1 MNGQRSLLAVAIALG
16 IAGCGSDSSDSSTT
30 DTGGST
36 ATSASL
42 TAKAADGY
50 LVGANAC
57 LDLNSNKVCDKDEPS
72 AVTGDDGSFT
82 IDNLT
87 QEQLEQG
94 TLLIEVVAGQT
105 IDTDNPGVVLSKSYR
120 LTAPPKSA
128 FISPLT
134 TLIQNEI
141 ESGSSLEEAKTTIQE
156 KLGTTLDLTQDY
168 IEAKN
173 NNDLADSQKTAFEN
187 LHRVAQVTAS
197 VMAENTDAL
206 SETAAGAGISVEALT
221 ALITEEVT
229 RVLDEVVKNIEAAGE
244 NFNPSDIA
252 DSINRDHIAI
262 DDSNLED
269 KIKEYE
275 ANKDSKQADLAK
287 LIKTDGINWFGG
299 ANETG
304 TDLVVAYGTLKADS
318 DNSVTETS
326 YVYDYFAE
334 QFVQLENAPD
344 TNSMVLGQNGWEAS
358 DYTLTSI
365 KPNKDGSITLESK
378 SSIYNEVASAKQL
391 DISGLDVRSIMDQ
404 TDDENVWSHIMP
416 VGLKFPDNTTA
427 YKLSVEDLYDNI
439 FTFYKGDWCAEHD
452 PDRYQALNNSCNG
465 ISAFKNGD
473 VTDTWLATLASTIAD
488 DESDRHETASNNH
501 DDLIPMA
508 GLENAEMFAQLLS
521 NGTVVY
527 YSRAWEGNTQFLR
540 LADLGSWKDIS
551 LNGEVVRQVT
561 IPQSIHSQTTW
572 SNYQKQDNSAYLSVV
587 DGFVR
592 ITYKENAEVDSEAYI
607 FDEATKQFILD
618 NGLTPQPLHP
628 LNLQACLD
636 SLPDAG
642 FAPAIN
648 GVTVYDVQRTPM
660 WELEPVTQNLTYEFT
675 YLGDSFSW
683 LNDVTLVTGLPNWI
697 SDLAGNLEKT
707 RIDIKDSEGVLIG
720 YEYSY
725 SSEDHYLGQEG
736 FNSDDS
742 LGWGS
747 AKAVLP
753 LAIADNQKII
763 NQTVDFGTSTNA
775 PLTSQ
780 FDYWWDEESG
790 EVIEIEYPG
799 LRTVSVETSL
809 DEIIYANPIYLSSF
823 DYQQT
828 YLGKEEITVPAGTFA
843 ACKVTSETQFADYGP
858 IDTQTTWITNRGSV
872 KSTREE
878 SSWGMSINM
887 EAKSLPSI
895 Q

>member
-36 ATSASL
+36 ATTASL

-57 LDLNSNKVCDKDEPS
+57 LDLNSNKVCDKDEPN
-72 AVTGDDGSFT
+72 AVTGDNGEFT
-82 IDNLT
+82 IENLT
-87 QEQLEQG
+87 QEQLEQS

-105 IDTDNPGVVLSKSYR
+105 IDTDNPGVVLNKSYR
-120 LTAPPKSA
+120 LTAPPQSE

-141 ESGSSLEEAKTTIQE
+141 ESGASLDEAKATIQE

-173 NNDLADSQKTAFEN
+173 NDKLADSQKAAFEN

-206 SETAAGAGISVEALT
+206 SETAANSGISVEALT
-221 ALITEEVT
+221 ALINKEVT

-252 DSINRDHIAI
+252 GSINRDHIAI

-269 KIKEYE
+269 KIKENE
-275 ANKDSKQADLAK
+275 ANKGSKKADLAK

-299 ANETG
+299 ANEKN

-318 DNSVTETS
+318 DNSVSEIS
-326 YVYDYFAE
+326 YIYDYFAE
-334 QFVQLENAPD
+334 QFVEVKSTPD
-344 TNSMVLGQNGWEAS
+344 TNDMVLGQSGWETS
-358 DYTLTSI
+358 NDTLTSI
-365 KPNKDGSITLESK
+365 KPNKDGSVILESN
-378 SSIYNEVASAKQL
+378 SSIFNEIASAKQL
-391 DISGLDVRSIMDQ
+391 DISGLNVRSIMDQ
-404 TDDENVWSHIMP
+404 TDGENVWSLIMP
-416 VGLKFPDNTTA
+416 AGLKFPDNTTA
-427 YKLSVEDLYDNI
+427 YKLSVEDINDKIY
-439 FTFYKGDWCAEHD
+439 TFYKGDWCAEHD

-465 ISAFKNGD
+465 ISAFKNGS
-473 VTDTWLATLASTIAD
+473 DTWLATLASTIAE
-488 DESDRHETASNNH
+488 DESDRHDTAYNNH
-501 DDLIPMA
+501 ADLIPMA
-508 GLENAEMFAQLLS
+508 GIEGAEIFAQLLPD
-521 NGTVVY
+521 GTVVY
-527 YSRAWEGNTQFLR
+527 YSRAWELDSTFSR
-540 LADLGSWKDIS
+540 LSELGSWEDQS
-551 LNGEVVRQVT
+551 VNGEVLRQVT
-561 IPQSIHSQTTW
+561 IPESIHSQTTW
-572 SNYQKQDNSAYLSVV
+572 SNYQRQDNSAYLSVV

-592 ITYKENAEVDSEAYI
+592 ITYKETEEIDSEAYI

-618 NGLTPQPLHP
+618 NALTPQPLHP

-642 FAPAIN
+642 FAPVAN
-648 GVTVYDVQRTPM
+648 DVTVYDVQRTSM
-660 WELEPVTQNLTYEFT
+660 WEEDPVTENLTYEFT
-675 YLGDSFSW
+675 YLGNTFSW
-683 LNDVTLVTGLPNWI
+683 LNNVTLVTGLPNWI
-697 SDLAGNLEKT
+697 SDLEGSLEKT
-707 RIDIKDSEGVLIG
+707 RIDIKDSEGILIG
-720 YEYSY
+720 YEFSY

-753 LAIADNQKII
+753 LAVADNQKII

-780 FDYWWDEESG
+780 LDYWWDEESG
-790 EVIEIEYPG
+790 EAIEIEYPG
-799 LRTVSVETSL
+799 LRTVSMETSL
-809 DEIIYANPIYLSSF
+809 DEIINGRPYYLSTF

-828 YLGKEEITVPAGTFA
+828 YVGKEEITVPAGDLV
-843 ACKVTSETQFADYGP
+843 ACKVTSKTQFVDYGP
-858 IDTQTTWITNRGSV
+858 IDTQTTWLTNRGSI
-872 KSTREE
+872 KSIKEE
-878 SSWGMSINM
+878 QSWGMSIVM

>member
-16 IAGCGSDSSDSSTT
+16 IAGCGSDSSNSSTT

-57 LDLNSNKVCDKDEPS
+57 LDLNSNKICDKDEPS

-141 ESGSSLEEAKTTIQE
+141 ESGSSLEEAKTAIQE

-173 NNDLADSQKTAFEN
+173 NNDLADAQKAAFEN

-221 ALITEEVT
+221 ALINEEVT
-229 RVLDEVVKNIEAAGE
+229 RVLEEVVKNIEAAGD

-252 DSINRDHIAI
+252 GSINRDHIAI

-269 KIKEYE
+269 KIKENE
-275 ANKDSKQADLAK
+275 ANKGSKQADLAK

-299 ANETG
+299 DNDTG
-304 TDLVVAYGTLKADS
+304 KDLVVAYGTLKSDA
-318 DNSVTETS
+318 DNSVTDTS
-326 YVYDYFAE
+326 YIYDYFAE
-334 QFVQLENAPD
+334 QFVEFEYTPD

-358 DYTLTSI
+358 DDTLTSI
-365 KPNKDGSITLESK
+365 KPNEDGSLTLESR
-378 SSIYNEVASAKQL
+378 SSIFSEVASAKQL
-391 DISGLDVRSIMDQ
+391 DISGLNVRSIMDQ
-404 TDDENVWSHIMP
+404 TDDENVWSNIMP

-427 YKLSVEDLYDNI
+427 YKLSVEDISDNI
-439 FTFYKGDWCAEHD
+439 YTFYKGDWCAEHT
-452 PDRYQALNNSCNG
+452 PDRYEALNNMCNG
-465 ISAFKNGD
+465 ISAFKNGS
-473 VTDTWLATLASTIAD
+473 DTWLATLASTIAE
-488 DESDRHETASNNH
+488 DESDRHDTASNNH
-501 DDLIPMA
+501 ADLIPMA
-508 GLENAEMFAQLLS
+508 GMENAEIFAQLLS

-527 YSRAWEGNTQFLR
+527 YTRAWNLDSTFSKLSE
-540 LADLGSWKDIS
+540 LGSWKDES
-551 LNGEVVRQVT
+551 VNGEVLRQVT
-561 IPQSIHSQTTW
+561 IPESIHSQATW
-572 SNYQKQDNSAYLSVV
+572 SNYQKEDNSAYLSVV
-587 DGFVR
+587 EGFVR
-592 ITYKENAEVDSEAYI
+592 ITFKEIEEASSEAYI

-618 NGLTPQPLHP
+618 NALTPQPLHP

-636 SLPDAG
+636 SLPDAQ
-642 FAPAIN
+642 FIATAN
-648 GVTVYDVQRTPM
+648 DVTVYDVQRTPM
-660 WELEPVTQNLTYEFT
+660 WEPEAVTQNLTYEFT
-675 YLGDSFSW
+675 YLGDTFSW
-683 LNDVTLVTGLPNWI
+683 LNDVTLVTGLPSWI
-697 SDLAGNLEKT
+697 SNLAGSLEKT
-707 RIDIKDSEGVLIG
+707 RIDIKDSQGVLMG

-763 NQTVDFGTSTNA
+763 NQVVDFDTSTNA

-780 FDYWWDEESG
+780 YDYEYDEVSG
-790 EVIEIEYPG
+790 EFIGIESPG

-809 DEIIYANPIYLSSF
+809 DEIINGRPYFLPTFN
-823 DYQQT
+823 YQET
-828 YLGKEEITVPAGTFA
+828 YLGKEEVTVPAGTFD
-843 ACKVTSETQFADYGP
+843 ACKVESETQFENDGP
-858 IDTQTTWITNRGSV
+858 RDTQTAWLTNRGSI
-872 KSTREE
+872 KSIREE
-878 SSWGMSINM
+878 QSWSMSINM
-887 EAKSLPSI
+887 EATSLPTI
-895 Q
+895 K

>member
-36 ATSASL
+36 ATTASL

-57 LDLNSNKVCDKDEPS
+57 LDLNSNKVCDKDEPN
-72 AVTGDDGSFT
+72 AVTGDNGEFT
-82 IDNLT
+82 IENLT
-87 QEQLEQG
+87 QEQLEQS

-105 IDTDNPGVVLSKSYR
+105 IDTDNPGVVLNKSYR
-120 LTAPPKSA
+120 LTAPPQSE

-141 ESGSSLEEAKTTIQE
+141 ESGASLDEAKATIQE

-173 NNDLADSQKTAFEN
+173 NDKLADSQKAAFEN

-221 ALITEEVT
+221 ALINEEVT
-229 RVLDEVVKNIEAAGE
+229 RVLDEVVKDIEAAGE

-252 DSINRDHIAI
+252 GNINRDHIAI

-269 KIKEYE
+269 KIKENE
-275 ANKDSKQADLAK
+275 ANKGSKKADLAK

-299 ANETG
+299 ENDTG
-304 TDLVVAYGTLKADS
+304 KDLMVAYGTLKADS

-326 YVYDYFAE
+326 FIYDYFVE
-334 QFVQLENAPD
+334 QFIEVERTLDSNG
-344 TNSMVLGQNGWEAS
+344 MVLGQGGWETS
-358 DYTLTSI
+358 NDTLTSI
-365 KPNKDGSITLESK
+365 KPNKDGSVILESS
-378 SSIYNEVASAKQL
+378 SSIFNEVASAKQL
-391 DISGLDVRSIMDQ
+391 DISGLNVRSIMDQ
-404 TDDENVWSHIMP
+404 TDGENVWSLIMP

-427 YKLSVEDLYDNI
+427 YKLSVENVYDDI
-439 FTFYKGDWCAEHD
+439 YYYYKWDGCQE
-452 PDRYQALNNSCNG
+452 DRYEALNNSCNG
-465 ISAFKNGD
+465 ISAFKNGS
-473 VTDTWLATLASTIAD
+473 DTWLATLASTVAE

-508 GLENAEMFAQLLS
+508 GFENAEVFAQLLS

-527 YSRAWEGNTQFLR
+527 YSRAWEENSQFLR

-561 IPQSIHSQTTW
+561 IPESIHSQTTW
-572 SNYQKQDNSAYLSVV
+572 SNYQRQDNSAYLSVV

-592 ITYKENAEVDSEAYI
+592 ITYKETEEIDSEAYI

-618 NGLTPQPLHP
+618 NALTPQPLHP

-642 FAPAIN
+642 FAPVAN
-648 GVTVYDVQRTPM
+648 DVTVYDVQRTSM
-660 WELEPVTQNLTYEFT
+660 WEEDPVTENLTYEFT
-675 YLGDSFSW
+675 YLGNTFSW
-683 LNDVTLVTGLPNWI
+683 LNNVTLVTGLPNWI
-697 SDLAGNLEKT
+697 SDLEGSLEKT
-707 RIDIKDSEGVLIG
+707 RIDIKDSEGILIG
-720 YEYSY
+720 YEFSY

-753 LAIADNQKII
+753 LAVADNQKII

-790 EVIEIEYPG
+790 EAIEIEYPG
-799 LRTVSVETSL
+799 LRTVSMETSL
-809 DEIIYANPIYLSSF
+809 DEIINGRPYYLSTF

-828 YLGKEEITVPAGTFA
+828 YVGKEEITVPAGDLV
-843 ACKVTSETQFADYGP
+843 ACKVTSKTQFVDYGP
-858 IDTQTTWITNRGSV
+858 TDTQTTWLTNRGSI
-872 KSTREE
+872 KSIKEE
-878 SSWGMSINM
+878 QSWGMSIVM

>member
-141 ESGSSLEEAKTTIQE
+141 ENGSSLEEAKTAIQE

-173 NNDLADSQKTAFEN
+173 NNDLADAQKAAFEN

-221 ALITEEVT
+221 ALINEEVT
-229 RVLDEVVKNIEAAGE
+229 RVLEEVIKNIEAAGD

-252 DSINRDHIAI
+252 GSINRDHIAI

-269 KIKEYE
+269 KIKENE
-275 ANKDSKQADLAK
+275 ANKGSKQADLAK

-299 ANETG
+299 DNDTG
-304 TDLVVAYGTLKADS
+304 KDLVVAYGTLKSDA
-318 DNSVTETS
+318 DNSVTDTS
-326 YVYDYFAE
+326 YIYDYFAE
-334 QFVQLENAPD
+334 QFVEFEYTPD

-358 DYTLTSI
+358 DDTLTSI
-365 KPNKDGSITLESK
+365 KPNEDGSLTLESR
-378 SSIYNEVASAKQL
+378 SSIFSEVASAKQL
-391 DISGLDVRSIMDQ
+391 DISGLNVRSIMDQ
-404 TDDENVWSHIMP
+404 TDDENVWSNIMP

-427 YKLSVEDLYDNI
+427 YKLSVEDISDNI
-439 FTFYKGDWCAEHD
+439 YTFYKGDWCAEHA
-452 PDRYQALNNSCNG
+452 PDRYEALNNMCNG
-465 ISAFKNGD
+465 ISAFKNGS
-473 VTDTWLATLASTIAD
+473 DTWLATLASTIAE
-488 DESDRHETASNNH
+488 DESDRHDTASNNH
-501 DDLIPMA
+501 ADLIPMA
-508 GLENAEMFAQLLS
+508 GMESAEIFAQLLS

-527 YSRAWEGNTQFLR
+527 YTRAWNLDSTFSKLSE
-540 LADLGSWKDIS
+540 LGSWKDES
-551 LNGEVVRQVT
+551 VNGEVLRQVT
-561 IPQSIHSQTTW
+561 IPESIHSQATW
-572 SNYQKQDNSAYLSVV
+572 SNYQKEDNSAYLSVV
-587 DGFVR
+587 EGFVR
-592 ITYKENAEVDSEAYI
+592 ITYKEVEDAGSEAYV

-618 NGLTPQPLHP
+618 NALTPQPLHP

-636 SLPDAG
+636 SLPDAE
-642 FAPAIN
+642 FIATAN
-648 GVTVYDVQRTPM
+648 DVTVYDVQRTPI
-660 WELEPVTQNLTYEFT
+660 WDPEPVTQNLTYEFI
-675 YLGDSFSW
+675 YLGNTFSW
-683 LNDVTLVTGLPNWI
+683 LNDVTLVTGLPSWI
-697 SDLAGNLEKT
+697 SDLAGSLEKT
-707 RIDIKDSEGVLIG
+707 RIDIKDPEGTLMG

-747 AKAVLP
+747 AKALLP
-753 LAIADNQKII
+753 LTITDNQKII

-775 PLTSQ
+775 PLASQ
-780 FDYWWDEESG
+780 FDYWFDEISG
-790 EVIEIEYPG
+790 EEFVTEYPG

-809 DEIIYANPIYLSSF
+809 NDIINGQPYFLPTFN
-823 DYQQT
+823 YQET
-828 YLGKEEITVPAGTFA
+828 YLGKEEVTVPAGTFA
-843 ACKVTSETQFADYGP
+843 ACKVTSETQFENDGP
-858 IDTQTTWITNRGSV
+858 RDTQITWLTNRGSI
-872 KSTREE
+872 KSIREE

-887 EAKSLPSI
+887 EATSLPTI
-895 Q
+895 K

>member
-1 MNGQRSLLAVAIALG
+1 MS
-16 IAGCGSDSSDSSTT
+16 
-30 DTGGST
+30 
-36 ATSASL
+36 
-42 TAKAADGY
+42 
-50 LVGANAC
+50 
-57 LDLNSNKVCDKDEPS
+57 
-72 AVTGDDGSFT
+72 
-82 IDNLT
+82 
-87 QEQLEQG
+87 
-94 TLLIEVVAGQT
+94 
-105 IDTDNPGVVLSKSYR
+105 
-120 LTAPPKSA
+120 
-128 FISPLT
+128 
-134 TLIQNEI
+134 
-141 ESGSSLEEAKTTIQE
+141 
-156 KLGTTLDLTQDY
+156 
-168 IEAKN
+168 
-173 NNDLADSQKTAFEN
+173 
-187 LHRVAQVTAS
+187 
-197 VMAENTDAL
+197 ENTDAL

-221 ALITEEVT
+221 ALINEEVT

-252 DSINRDHIAI
+252 GSINRDHIAI

-269 KIKEYE
+269 KIKENE
-275 ANKDSKQADLAK
+275 ANKESKQADLAK

-299 ANETG
+299 ENDTG
-304 TDLVVAYGTLKADS
+304 KDLMVAYGTLKADS

-326 YVYDYFAE
+326 YIYDYFAE
-334 QFVQLENAPD
+334 QFIEVETTLDSNG
-344 TNSMVLGQNGWEAS
+344 MVLGQNGWETS
-358 DYTLTSI
+358 NDTLTSI
-365 KPNKDGSITLESK
+365 KPNKNGSVILESS
-378 SSIYNEVASAKQL
+378 SSIFNEVASAKQL
-391 DISGLDVRSIMDQ
+391 DISGLNVRSIMDQ
-404 TDDENVWSHIMP
+404 TDGENVWSLIMP
-416 VGLKFPDNTTA
+416 AGLKFPDNTTA

-439 FTFYKGDWCAEHD
+439 YYFYKGDWCAEHD

-508 GLENAEMFAQLLS
+508 GFESAELFAQLLS

-527 YSRAWEGNTQFLR
+527 YSRSWEGNTQFLR
-540 LADLGSWKDIS
+540 LADLGLWKDIS

-561 IPQSIHSQTTW
+561 IPESIHSQTTW
-572 SNYQKQDNSAYLSVV
+572 SNYQRQDNSAYLSVV

-592 ITYKENAEVDSEAYI
+592 ITYKENEELDSEAYI

-618 NGLTPQPLHP
+618 NALTPQPLHP

-642 FAPAIN
+642 FAPATN
-648 GVTVYDVQRTPM
+648 DVTVYDVQRTPM
-660 WELEPVTQNLTYEFT
+660 WEEDPVTENLTYEFT
-675 YLGDSFSW
+675 YLGDTFSW
-683 LNDVTLVTGLPNWI
+683 LNDVTLVTGLPSWI
-697 SDLAGNLEKT
+697 SDLEGSLEKT
-707 RIDIKDSEGVLIG
+707 RIDIKDSEGILIG
-720 YEYSY
+720 YEFSY
-725 SSEDHYLGQEG
+725 SSEGHYLGQEG

-753 LAIADNQKII
+753 LAVADNQKII

-780 FDYWWDEESG
+780 LDYWWDEESG
-790 EVIEIEYPG
+790 DIIEIEYPG

-809 DEIIYANPIYLSSF
+809 DEIINARPYYLSTF

-828 YLGKEEITVPAGTFA
+828 YVGKEEITVPAGA
-843 ACKVTSETQFADYGP
+843 LEACKVTSKTQFANDGP
-858 IDTQTTWITNRGSV
+858 IDTQTTWLTNRGSI
-872 KSTREE
+872 KSIKEE
-878 SSWGMSINM
+878 QSWGMSIVM

>member
-141 ESGSSLEEAKTTIQE
+141 ENGSSLEEAKTAIQE

-173 NNDLADSQKTAFEN
+173 NNDLADAQKAAFEN

-221 ALITEEVT
+221 ALINEEVT
-229 RVLDEVVKNIEAAGE
+229 RVLEEVVKNIEAAGD

-252 DSINRDHIAI
+252 GSINRDHIAI

-269 KIKEYE
+269 KIKENE
-275 ANKDSKQADLAK
+275 ANKGSKQADLAK

-299 ANETG
+299 DNDTG
-304 TDLVVAYGTLKADS
+304 KDLVVAYGTLKSDA
-318 DNSVTETS
+318 DNSVTDTS
-326 YVYDYFAE
+326 YIYDYFAE
-334 QFVQLENAPD
+334 QFVEFEYTPD

-358 DYTLTSI
+358 DDTLTSI
-365 KPNKDGSITLESK
+365 KPNEDGSLTLESR
-378 SSIYNEVASAKQL
+378 SSIFSEVASAKQL
-391 DISGLDVRSIMDQ
+391 DISGLNVRSIMDQ
-404 TDDENVWSHIMP
+404 TDDENVWSNIMP

-427 YKLSVEDLYDNI
+427 YKLSVEDISDNI
-439 FTFYKGDWCAEHD
+439 YTFYKGDWCAEHA
-452 PDRYQALNNSCNG
+452 PDRYEALNNMCNG
-465 ISAFKNGD
+465 ISAFKNGS
-473 VTDTWLATLASTIAD
+473 DTWLATLASTIAE
-488 DESDRHETASNNH
+488 DESDRHDTASNNH
-501 DDLIPMA
+501 ADLIPMA
-508 GLENAEMFAQLLS
+508 GMESAEIFAQLLS

-527 YSRAWEGNTQFLR
+527 YTRAWNLDSTFSKLSE
-540 LADLGSWKDIS
+540 LGSWKDES
-551 LNGEVVRQVT
+551 VNGEVLRQVT
-561 IPQSIHSQTTW
+561 IPESIHSQATW
-572 SNYQKQDNSAYLSVV
+572 SNYQKEDNSAYLSVV
-587 DGFVR
+587 EGFVR
-592 ITYKENAEVDSEAYI
+592 ITYKEVEDAGSEAYV

-618 NGLTPQPLHP
+618 NALTPQPLHP

-636 SLPDAG
+636 SLPDAE
-642 FAPAIN
+642 FIATAN
-648 GVTVYDVQRTPM
+648 DVTVYDVQRTPI
-660 WELEPVTQNLTYEFT
+660 WDPEPVTQNLTYEFI
-675 YLGDSFSW
+675 YLGNTFSW
-683 LNDVTLVTGLPNWI
+683 LNDVTLVTGLPSWI
-697 SDLAGNLEKT
+697 SDLAGSLEKT
-707 RIDIKDSEGVLIG
+707 RIDIKDPEGTLMG

-775 PLTSQ
+775 PLASQ
-780 FDYWWDEESG
+780 FDYWFDEISG
-790 EVIEIEYPG
+790 EEFVTEYPG

-809 DEIIYANPIYLSSF
+809 NDIINGQPYFLPTFN
-823 DYQQT
+823 YQET
-828 YLGKEEITVPAGTFA
+828 YLGKEEVTVPAGTFA
-843 ACKVTSETQFADYGP
+843 ACKVTSETQFENDGP
-858 IDTQTTWITNRGSV
+858 RDTQITWLTNRGSI
-872 KSTREE
+872 KSIREE

-887 EAKSLPSI
+887 EATSLPTI
-895 Q
+895 K

>member
-120 LTAPPKSA
+120 LTAPPKSE

-141 ESGSSLEEAKTTIQE
+141 ESGSSLEEAKTAIQE

-173 NNDLADSQKTAFEN
+173 NNDLADAQKAAFEN

-221 ALITEEVT
+221 ALINEEVT
-229 RVLDEVVKNIEAAGE
+229 RVLEEVVKNIEAAGE

-252 DSINRDHIAI
+252 GSINRDHIAI

-269 KIKEYE
+269 KIKENE
-275 ANKDSKQADLAK
+275 ANKGSKQADLAK

-299 ANETG
+299 DNDTG
-304 TDLVVAYGTLKADS
+304 KDLVVAYGTLKSDA
-318 DNSVTETS
+318 DNSVTDTS
-326 YVYDYFAE
+326 YIYNYFAE
-334 QFVQLENAPD
+334 QFVELEYTPD

-358 DYTLTSI
+358 DDTLTSI
-365 KPNKDGSITLESK
+365 KPNKDGSLILESR
-378 SSIYNEVASAKQL
+378 SSIFSEVASAKQL
-391 DISGLDVRSIMDQ
+391 DISGLNVRSIMDQ
-404 TDDENVWSHIMP
+404 TDDENVWSNIMP

-427 YKLSVEDLYDNI
+427 YKLSVEDIYDNI
-439 FTFYKGDWCAEHD
+439 YTFYKGDWCAEYS
-452 PDRYQALNNSCNG
+452 PDRYEALNNSCNG
-465 ISAFKNGD
+465 ISAFKNGS
-473 VTDTWLATLASTIAD
+473 DTWLATLASTIAE
-488 DESDRHETASNNH
+488 DESDRHDTASNNH
-501 DDLIPMA
+501 ADLIPMA
-508 GLENAEMFAQLLS
+508 GMESAEIFAQLLS

-527 YSRAWEGNTQFLR
+527 YSRAWNLDSTFSKLSE
-540 LADLGSWKDIS
+540 LGSWKDIS
-551 LNGEVVRQVT
+551 VNGEVLRQIT
-561 IPQSIHSQTTW
+561 IPESIHSQATW
-572 SNYQKQDNSAYLSVV
+572 SNYQKEDNSAYLSVV
-587 DGFVR
+587 EGFVR
-592 ITYKENAEVDSEAYI
+592 ITYKEVEDAGSEAYV

-618 NGLTPQPLHP
+618 NALTPQPLHP

-636 SLPDAG
+636 SLPDAE
-642 FAPAIN
+642 FIATANDI
-648 GVTVYDVQRTPM
+648 TVYDVQRTPM
-660 WELEPVTQNLTYEFT
+660 WEEAPVTENLTYEFT
-675 YLGDSFSW
+675 YLGDTFSW
-683 LNDVTLVTGLPNWI
+683 LNDVTLVTGLPSWI
-697 SDLAGNLEKT
+697 SDLAGSLEKT
-707 RIDIKDSEGVLIG
+707 RVDIKDSEGVLMG

-742 LGWGS
+742 LGWGVV
-747 AKAVLP
+747 KAVLP
-753 LAIADNQKII
+753 LTITDNQKII
-763 NQTVDFGTSTNA
+763 NQTVTFGTSTNA

-780 FDYWWDEESG
+780 YDYWWDEDSG
-790 EVIEIEYPG
+790 DAIEIEYPG

-809 DEIIYANPIYLSSF
+809 DEIINGRPYYLSTF
-823 DYQQT
+823 DYQET

-858 IDTQTTWITNRGSV
+858 IDTQTTWLTNRGSI

-878 SSWGMSINM
+878 PSWGMLINM
-887 EAKSLPSI
+887 EAASLPSVR
-895 Q
+895 

>member
-120 LTAPPKSA
+120 LTAPPKSE

-141 ESGSSLEEAKTTIQE
+141 ESGSSLEEAKTAIQE

-173 NNDLADSQKTAFEN
+173 NNDLADAQKAAFEN

-221 ALITEEVT
+221 ALINEEVT
-229 RVLDEVVKNIEAAGE
+229 RVLEEVVKNIEAAGE

-252 DSINRDHIAI
+252 GSINRDHIAI

-269 KIKEYE
+269 KIKENE
-275 ANKDSKQADLAK
+275 ANKGSKQADLAK

-299 ANETG
+299 DNDTG
-304 TDLVVAYGTLKADS
+304 KDLVVAYGTLKSDA
-318 DNSVTETS
+318 DNSVTDTS
-326 YVYDYFAE
+326 YIYNYFAE
-334 QFVQLENAPD
+334 QFVELEYTPD

-358 DYTLTSI
+358 DDTLTSI
-365 KPNKDGSITLESK
+365 KPNKDGSLILESR
-378 SSIYNEVASAKQL
+378 SSIFSEVASAKQL
-391 DISGLDVRSIMDQ
+391 DISGLNVRSIMDQ
-404 TDDENVWSHIMP
+404 TDDENVWSNIMP

-427 YKLSVEDLYDNI
+427 YKLSVEDIYDNI
-439 FTFYKGDWCAEHD
+439 YTFYKGDWCAEYS
-452 PDRYQALNNSCNG
+452 PDRYEALNNSCNG
-465 ISAFKNGD
+465 ISAFKNGS
-473 VTDTWLATLASTIAD
+473 DTWLATLASTIAE
-488 DESDRHETASNNH
+488 DESDRHDTASNNH
-501 DDLIPMA
+501 ADLIPMA
-508 GLENAEMFAQLLS
+508 GMESAEIFAQLLS

-527 YSRAWEGNTQFLR
+527 YSRAWNLDSTFSKLSE
-540 LADLGSWKDIS
+540 LGSWKDES
-551 LNGEVVRQVT
+551 VNGEVLRQVT
-561 IPQSIHSQTTW
+561 IPESIHSQATW
-572 SNYQKQDNSAYLSVV
+572 SNYQKEDNSAYLSVV
-587 DGFVR
+587 EGFVR
-592 ITYKENAEVDSEAYI
+592 ITYKEVEDAGSEAYV

-618 NGLTPQPLHP
+618 NALTPQPLHP

-636 SLPDAG
+636 SLPDAE
-642 FAPAIN
+642 FIATAN
-648 GVTVYDVQRTPM
+648 DVTVYDVQRTPI
-660 WELEPVTQNLTYEFT
+660 WDPEPVTQNLTYEFI
-675 YLGDSFSW
+675 YLGNTFSW
-683 LNDVTLVTGLPNWI
+683 LNDVTLVTGLPSWI
-697 SDLAGNLEKT
+697 SDLAGSLEKT
-707 RIDIKDSEGVLIG
+707 RIDIKDPEGTLMG

-747 AKAVLP
+747 AKALLP
-753 LAIADNQKII
+753 LTITDNQKII

-775 PLTSQ
+775 PLASQ
-780 FDYWWDEESG
+780 FDYWFDEISG
-790 EVIEIEYPG
+790 EEFVTEYPG

-809 DEIIYANPIYLSSF
+809 NDIINGQPYFLPTFN
-823 DYQQT
+823 YQET
-828 YLGKEEITVPAGTFA
+828 YLGKEEVTVPAGTFT
-843 ACKVTSETQFADYGP
+843 ACKVTSETQFENDGP
-858 IDTQTTWITNRGSV
+858 RDTQITWLTNRGSI
-872 KSTREE
+872 KSIREE

-887 EAKSLPSI
+887 EATSLPTI
-895 Q
+895 K

>member
-120 LTAPPKSA
+120 LTAPPKSE

-141 ESGSSLEEAKTTIQE
+141 ESGSSLEEAKTAIQE

-173 NNDLADSQKTAFEN
+173 NNDLADAQKAAFEN

-221 ALITEEVT
+221 ALINEEVT
-229 RVLDEVVKNIEAAGE
+229 RVLEEVVKNIEAAGE

-252 DSINRDHIAI
+252 GSINRDHIAI

-269 KIKEYE
+269 KIKENE
-275 ANKDSKQADLAK
+275 ANKGSKQADLAK

-299 ANETG
+299 DNDTG
-304 TDLVVAYGTLKADS
+304 KDLVVAYGTLKSDA
-318 DNSVTETS
+318 DNSVTDTS
-326 YVYDYFAE
+326 YIYNYFAE
-334 QFVQLENAPD
+334 QFVELEYTPD

-358 DYTLTSI
+358 DDTLTSI
-365 KPNKDGSITLESK
+365 KPNKDGSLILESR
-378 SSIYNEVASAKQL
+378 SSIFSEVASAKQL
-391 DISGLDVRSIMDQ
+391 DISGLNVRSIMDQ
-404 TDDENVWSHIMP
+404 TDDENVWSNIMP

-427 YKLSVEDLYDNI
+427 YKLSVEDIYDNI
-439 FTFYKGDWCAEHD
+439 YTFYKGDWCAEYS
-452 PDRYQALNNSCNG
+452 PDRYEALNNSCNG
-465 ISAFKNGD
+465 ISAFKNGS
-473 VTDTWLATLASTIAD
+473 DTWLATLASTIAE
-488 DESDRHETASNNH
+488 DESDRHDTASNNH
-501 DDLIPMA
+501 ADLIPMA
-508 GLENAEMFAQLLS
+508 GMESAEIFAQLLS

-527 YSRAWEGNTQFLR
+527 YSRAWNLDSTFSKLSE
-540 LADLGSWKDIS
+540 LGSWKDIS
-551 LNGEVVRQVT
+551 VNGEVLRQIT
-561 IPQSIHSQTTW
+561 IPESIHSQATW
-572 SNYQKQDNSAYLSVV
+572 SNYQKEDNSAYLSVV
-587 DGFVR
+587 EGFVR
-592 ITYKENAEVDSEAYI
+592 ITYKEVEDAGSEAYV

-618 NGLTPQPLHP
+618 NALTPQPLHP

-636 SLPDAG
+636 SLPDAE
-642 FAPAIN
+642 FIATANDI
-648 GVTVYDVQRTPM
+648 TVYDVQRTPM
-660 WELEPVTQNLTYEFT
+660 WEEAPVTENLTYEFT
-675 YLGDSFSW
+675 YLGDTFSW
-683 LNDVTLVTGLPNWI
+683 LNDVTLVTGLPSWI
-697 SDLAGNLEKT
+697 SDLAGSLEKT
-707 RIDIKDSEGVLIG
+707 RVDIKDSEGVLMG

-742 LGWGS
+742 LGWGA

-753 LAIADNQKII
+753 LTITDNQKII
-763 NQTVDFGTSTNA
+763 NQMVDFGTSTNA

-780 FDYWWDEESG
+780 YDYWYDESSDEFG
-790 EVIEIEYPG
+790 ETEYPG

-809 DEIIYANPIYLSSF
+809 DDIINAQTYFLSTF
-823 DYQQT
+823 DYQET

-843 ACKVTSETQFADYGP
+843 ACKVTSETQFENDGP
-858 IDTQTTWITNRGSV
+858 LDTQTTWLTNRGSI
-872 KSTREE
+872 KSIREE
-878 SSWGMSINM
+878 QSWSMSINM
-887 EAKSLPSI
+887 EAASLPSI
-895 Q
+895 K

>member
-36 ATSASL
+36 ATTASL

-57 LDLNSNKVCDKDEPS
+57 LDLNNNKECDKDEPN
-72 AVTGDDGSFT
+72 AVTGDNGEFT

-105 IDTDNPGVVLSKSYR
+105 IDTDNPSVVLSKSYR
-120 LTAPPKSA
+120 LTAPPQSE

-141 ESGSSLEEAKTTIQE
+141 ESGASLDEAKATIQE

-173 NNDLADSQKTAFEN
+173 NDKLADSQKAAFEN

-221 ALITEEVT
+221 ALINEEVT

-252 DSINRDHIAI
+252 SSINRDHIAI

-269 KIKEYE
+269 KIKENE
-275 ANKDSKQADLAK
+275 ANKGSKKADLAK

-299 ANETG
+299 ANEAN

-318 DNSVTETS
+318 DNSVSEIS
-326 YVYDYFAE
+326 YIYDYFAE
-334 QFVQLENAPD
+334 QFVEVESTPD
-344 TNSMVLGQNGWEAS
+344 ANDMVLGLSGWETS
-358 DYTLTSI
+358 NDTLTSI
-365 KPNKDGSITLESK
+365 KPNKDGSITLESS
-378 SSIYNEVASAKQL
+378 SSIFNEVASAKQL
-391 DISGLDVRSIMDQ
+391 DISGLNVRSIMDQ
-404 TDDENVWSHIMP
+404 TDGENVWSQIMP
-416 VGLKFPDNTTA
+416 AGLKFPDNTTA

-439 FTFYKGDWCAEHD
+439 FTFYKGDWCAEYD
-452 PDRYQALNNSCNG
+452 PDRYEALNNSCNG
-465 ISAFKNGD
+465 ISAFKNGS
-473 VTDTWLATLASTIAD
+473 DTWLATLASTIAE
-488 DESDRHETASNNH
+488 DESDRHDTAYNNH
-501 DDLIPMA
+501 ADLIPMA
-508 GLENAEMFAQLLS
+508 GMESAEIFAQLLS

-527 YSRAWEGNTQFLR
+527 YTRAWNLDSTFSKLSE
-540 LADLGSWKDIS
+540 LGSWKDES
-551 LNGEVVRQVT
+551 VNGEVLRKVT
-561 IPQSIHSQTTW
+561 IPESIHSQATW
-572 SNYQKQDNSAYLSVV
+572 SNYQKEDNSAYLSVV
-587 DGFVR
+587 EGFVR
-592 ITYKENAEVDSEAYI
+592 ITYKEIEEAGSEAYI

-618 NGLTPQPLHP
+618 NALTPQPLHP

-642 FAPAIN
+642 VAPATN
-648 GVTVYDVQRTPM
+648 DVTVYNVQRTPM
-660 WELEPVTQNLTYEFT
+660 GEDTPVTENLTYEFT
-675 YLGDSFSW
+675 YLGDTFSW
-683 LNDVTLVTGLPNWI
+683 LNDVPLVTGLPSWI
-697 SDLAGNLEKT
+697 SDLAGSLEKT
-707 RIDIKDSEGVLIG
+707 RIDIKDSEGVLMG

-780 FDYWWDEESG
+780 LDYWWDEESG
-790 EVIEIEYPG
+790 EAIEIEYPG

-809 DEIIYANPIYLSSF
+809 DEIINGRPYYLSTF

-828 YLGKEEITVPAGTFA
+828 YIGKEEVTVPAGTFA
-843 ACKVTSETQFADYGP
+843 ACKVTSKTQFVDYGP
-858 IDTQTTWITNRGSV
+858 IDAQTTWLTNRGSI
-872 KSTREE
+872 KSIKEE
-878 SSWGMSINM
+878 QSWGMSIVM

>member
-16 IAGCGSDSSDSSTT
+16 IAGCGSDSSNSSTT

-141 ESGSSLEEAKTTIQE
+141 ESGSSLEEAKTAIQE

-173 NNDLADSQKTAFEN
+173 NNDLADAQKAAFEN

-221 ALITEEVT
+221 ALINEEVT
-229 RVLDEVVKNIEAAGE
+229 RVLEEVVKNIEAAGD

-252 DSINRDHIAI
+252 GSINRDHIAV

-269 KIKEYE
+269 KIKENE
-275 ANKDSKQADLAK
+275 ANKGSKQADLAK

-299 ANETG
+299 DNDTG
-304 TDLVVAYGTLKADS
+304 KDLVVAYGTLKSDA
-318 DNSVTETS
+318 DNSVTDTS
-326 YVYDYFAE
+326 YIYDYFAE
-334 QFVQLENAPD
+334 QFVEFEYTPD

-358 DYTLTSI
+358 DDTLTSI
-365 KPNKDGSITLESK
+365 KPNEDGSLTLESR
-378 SSIYNEVASAKQL
+378 SSIFSEVASAKQL
-391 DISGLDVRSIMDQ
+391 DISGLNVRSIMDQ
-404 TDDENVWSHIMP
+404 TDDENVWSNIMP

-427 YKLSVEDLYDNI
+427 YKLSVEDISDNI
-439 FTFYKGDWCAEHD
+439 YTFYKGDWCAEHT
-452 PDRYQALNNSCNG
+452 PDRYEALNNMCNG
-465 ISAFKNGD
+465 ISAFKNGS
-473 VTDTWLATLASTIAD
+473 DTWLATLASTIAE
-488 DESDRHETASNNH
+488 DESDRHDTASNNH
-501 DDLIPMA
+501 ADLIPMA
-508 GLENAEMFAQLLS
+508 GMENAEIFAQLLS

-527 YSRAWEGNTQFLR
+527 YTRAWNLDSTFSKLSE
-540 LADLGSWKDIS
+540 LGSWKDES
-551 LNGEVVRQVT
+551 VNGEVLRQVT
-561 IPQSIHSQTTW
+561 IPESIHSQATW
-572 SNYQKQDNSAYLSVV
+572 SNYQKEDNSAYLSVV
-587 DGFVR
+587 EGFVR
-592 ITYKENAEVDSEAYI
+592 ITFKEIEEASSEAYI

-618 NGLTPQPLHP
+618 NALTPQPLHP

-636 SLPDAG
+636 SLPDAQ
-642 FAPAIN
+642 FIATAN
-648 GVTVYDVQRTPM
+648 DVTVYDVQRTPM
-660 WELEPVTQNLTYEFT
+660 WEPEAVTQNLTYEFT
-675 YLGDSFSW
+675 YLGDTFSW
-683 LNDVTLVTGLPNWI
+683 LNDVTLVTGLPSWI
-697 SDLAGNLEKT
+697 SNLAGSLEKT
-707 RIDIKDSEGVLIG
+707 RIDIKDSQGVLMG

-763 NQTVDFGTSTNA
+763 NQVVDFGTSTNA

-780 FDYWWDEESG
+780 YDYEYDEVSG
-790 EVIEIEYPG
+790 EFIGIESPG

-809 DEIIYANPIYLSSF
+809 DEIINGRPYFLPTFN
-823 DYQQT
+823 YQET
-828 YLGKEEITVPAGTFA
+828 YLGKEEVTVPAGTFD
-843 ACKVTSETQFADYGP
+843 ACKVESETQFENDGP
-858 IDTQTTWITNRGSV
+858 RDTQTAWLTNRGSI
-872 KSTREE
+872 KSIREE
-878 SSWGMSINM
+878 QSWSMSINM
-887 EAKSLPSI
+887 EATSLPTI
-895 Q
+895 K